1 MARAPLPVRDGLG
14 PDRIRM
20 PADPAAPTIA
30 QFLAAHHPD
39 EDWAARIA
47 AREVVDEH
55 GRVVD
60 HDTRYQ
66 PTRFVYFYRE
76 PAPEV
81 PVPYGTDVLHRE
93 GGLVVVDK
101 PHFLATIPRGAHI
114 RETVVVRLR
123 RDLGLPDLVPVHRL
137 DRMTAGVLLC
147 TADPALR
154 RPYQEMFEQQRVH
167 KEYEAVA
174 PHVPDVEFPRIV
186 RSRIRKVHG
195 ELTATEEPG
204 EPNSETRIEVI
215 ERRGG
220 LARYRLFPRTGR
232 THQLRLH
239 LNSLG
244 APIVGDNFYPRF
256 RRRDPGDFTDPLRLL
271 ARAVEFDD
279 PVTGVRRRF
288 ESRRA
293 LRFSV
298 PGSGVPPRGGSGV
311 L

>member
-14 PDRIRM
+14 PDRLRM
-20 PADPAAPTIA
+20 PAEVTAPTIVEY
-30 QFLAAHHPD
+30 LSTHLPD
-39 EDWAARIA
+39 EDWAGRIA

-81 PVPYGTDVLHRE
+81 PVPFAIDVLHHV

-101 PHFLATIPRGAHI
+101 PHFLSTIPRGAHI

-123 RDLGLPDLVPVHRL
+123 RELDLPDLVPVHRL

-154 RPYQEMFEQQRVH
+154 RPYQEMFERQRVR
-167 KEYEAVA
+167 KVYEAIA
-174 PHVPDVEFPRIV
+174 PYREGVEFPRTV

-195 ELTATEEPG
+195 ELTAYEEPG
-204 EPNSETRIEVI
+204 EPNSETLIEMV
-215 ERRGG
+215 ERRGD
-220 LARYRLFPRTGR
+220 LARYRLRPRTGR

-244 APIVGDNFYPRF
+244 APIVGDNFYPQF
-256 RRRDPGDFTDPLRLL
+256 RRRDPDDFTDPLRLL
-271 ARAVEFDD
+271 ARSLEFDD
-279 PVTGVRRRF
+279 PVTGETRRF
-288 ESRRA
+288 ESRR
-293 LRFSV
+293 
-298 PGSGVPPRGGSGV
+298 V
-311 L
+311 LEY

>member
-14 PDRIRM
+14 PDRLRM
-20 PADPAAPTIA
+20 PAGVAVPTIA
-30 QFLAAHHPD
+30 EYLSSHHPD
-39 EDWAARIA
+39 EDWAGRIA

-60 HDTRYQ
+60 RDTRYQ

-81 PVPYGTDVLHRE
+81 PVPFDIDVLHR
-93 GGLVVVDK
+93 GDGLVVVDK
-101 PHFLATIPRGAHI
+101 PHFLSTIPRGAHI

-154 RPYQEMFEQQRVH
+154 RPYQEMFERQRVR
-167 KEYEAVA
+167 KVYEAIA
-174 PHVPDVEFPRIV
+174 PHVGDVEFPRVV

-195 ELTATEEPG
+195 ELTAYEEAG
-204 EPNSETRIEVI
+204 EPNSETRIEMV
-215 ERRGG
+215 ERCGD
-220 LARYRLFPRTGR
+220 LARYRLHPRTGR

-244 APIVGDNFYPRF
+244 APIVGDNFYPQF
-256 RRRDPGDFTDPLRLL
+256 RGRDPDDFTDPLRLL
-271 ARAVEFDD
+271 ARTLEFDD
-279 PVTGVRRRF
+279 PVTGESRRF
-288 ESRRA
+288 ESRR
-293 LRFSV
+293 
-298 PGSGVPPRGGSGV
+298 V
-311 L
+311 LEY

>member
-1 MARAPLPVRDGLG
+1 MARAPLPIRDGLG

-20 PADPAAPTIA
+20 PAGQPSVTVVDYLLG
-30 QFLAAHHPD
+30 QHPG
-39 EDWAARIA
+39 EDWDTRLGAG
-47 AREVVDEH
+47 EVVDEH

-60 HDTRYQ
+60 HTTPYQ

-81 PVPYGTDVLHRE
+81 PVPFAVDVLHRDA
-93 GGLVVVDK
+93 GLVVVDK

-154 RPYQEMFEQQRVH
+154 RPYQEMFEKQRVR
-167 KEYEAVA
+167 KTYEAIA
-174 PHVPDVEFPRIV
+174 PALADGEFPRTV

-195 ELTATEEPG
+195 ELTASEEPG
-204 EPNSETRIEVI
+204 EPNSETLIELG
-215 ERRGG
+215 ERRGA
-220 LARYRLFPRTGR
+220 LARYRLRPRTGR

-244 APIVGDNFYPRF
+244 APIVGDNFYPEF
-256 RRRDPGDFTDPLRLL
+256 RRRDPNDFTDPLRLL
-271 ARAVEFDD
+271 ARRLEFDD
-279 PVTGVRRRF
+279 PLTGEPRRF
-288 ESRRA
+288 ES
-293 LRFSV
+293 
-298 PGSGVPPRGGSGV
+298 PRT
-311 L
+311 LEY

>member
-14 PDRIRM
+14 PDRLRM
-20 PADPAAPTIA
+20 PAGLTVPTIVE
-30 QFLAAHHPD
+30 FLRAHHPD
-39 EDWAARIA
+39 EDWAGRVA

-60 HDTRYQ
+60 DATRYQ

-81 PVPYGTDVLHRE
+81 PVPFDVDVLHRG

-101 PHFLATIPRGAHI
+101 PHFLSTIPRGVHI

-123 RDLGLPDLVPVHRL
+123 RELDLPDLVPVHRL

-154 RPYQEMFEQQRVH
+154 RPYQEMFERQRVR
-167 KEYEAVA
+167 KVYEAIA
-174 PHVPDVEFPRIV
+174 PYREGVEFPQIV

-195 ELTATEEPG
+195 ELTAYEEAG
-204 EPNSETRIEVI
+204 EPNSETRIEMV
-215 ERRGG
+215 ERRGD
-220 LARYRLFPRTGR
+220 LARYRLHPRTGR

-244 APIVGDNFYPRF
+244 APIVGDNFYPQF
-256 RRRDPGDFTDPLRLL
+256 RRREPDDFTEPLRLL
-271 ARAVEFDD
+271 ARSLEFDD
-279 PVTGVRRRF
+279 PVTGESRRF
-288 ESRRA
+288 ESRR
-293 LRFSV
+293 
-298 PGSGVPPRGGSGV
+298 V
-311 L
+311 LEY

>member
-1 MARAPLPVRDGLG
+1 MARAPLPIRDGLG

-20 PADPAAPTIA
+20 PAGQPSVTVVDYLLG
-30 QFLAAHHPD
+30 QHPG
-39 EDWAARIA
+39 EDWDTRLGAG
-47 AREVVDEH
+47 EVVDEH

-60 HDTRYQ
+60 HTTPYQ

-81 PVPYGTDVLHRE
+81 PVPFAVDVLHRDA
-93 GGLVVVDK
+93 GLVVVDK

-154 RPYQEMFEQQRVH
+154 RPYQEMFEKQRVR
-167 KEYEAVA
+167 KTYEAIA
-174 PHVPDVEFPRIV
+174 PALADGEFPRTV

-195 ELTATEEPG
+195 ELTASEEPG
-204 EPNSETRIEVI
+204 EPNSETLIELG
-215 ERRGG
+215 ERRGA
-220 LARYRLFPRTGR
+220 LARYRLRPRTGR

-244 APIVGDNFYPRF
+244 APIVGDNFYPEF
-256 RRRDPGDFTDPLRLL
+256 RRRDPNDFTDPLRLL
-271 ARAVEFDD
+271 ARSLEFDD
-279 PVTGVRRRF
+279 PLTGEPRRF
-288 ESRRA
+288 ESRRT
-293 LRFSV
+293 LEY
-298 PGSGVPPRGGSGV
+298 
-311 L
+311 

>member
-20 PADPAAPTIA
+20 PADAAAPTIVE
-30 QFLAAHHPD
+30 FLRAHHPD
-39 EDWAARIA
+39 EDWAARLA

-55 GRVVD
+55 GRVID
-60 HDTRYQ
+60 QDTRYQ

-81 PVPYGTDVLHRE
+81 PVPFGIDILHHE

-101 PHFLATIPRGAHI
+101 PHFLSTIPRGAHI

-147 TADPALR
+147 TSDPELR
-154 RPYQEMFEQQRVH
+154 RPYQEMFERQRVR
-167 KEYEAVA
+167 KVYEAIA
-174 PHVPDVEFPRIV
+174 PYRDGVEFPRTV

-195 ELTATEEPG
+195 ELTASEEAG
-204 EPNSETRIEVI
+204 EPNSETLVELV
-215 ERRGG
+215 ECRGD
-220 LARYRLFPRTGR
+220 LARYRLHPRTGR

-244 APIVGDNFYPRF
+244 APIVGDNFYPQF
-256 RRRDPGDFTDPLRLL
+256 RRREPDDFTDPLRLL

-279 PVTGVRRRF
+279 PVTGEARRF
-288 ESRRA
+288 ESRRI
-293 LRFSV
+293 LEY
-298 PGSGVPPRGGSGV
+298 
-311 L
+311 

>member
-1 MARAPLPVRDGLG
+1 
-14 PDRIRM
+14 M
-20 PADPAAPTIA
+20 PAGLEVSTIVE
-30 QFLAAHHPD
+30 FLVSQHPD
-39 EDWAARIA
+39 EDWDGRIA

-60 HDTRYQ
+60 HDTGYQ

-81 PVPYGTDVLHRE
+81 PVPFDLDVLHH
-93 GGLVVVDK
+93 GDGLVVVDK

-147 TADPALR
+147 TSDPALR
-154 RPYQEMFEQQRVH
+154 RPYQEMFERQRVR
-167 KEYEAVA
+167 KTYEAIA
-174 PHVPDVEFPRIV
+174 PYVDVGFPTVV

-195 ELTATEEPG
+195 ELTAYEERG
-204 EPNSETRIEVI
+204 EPNSETLVEIV
-215 ERRGG
+215 ERRGDH
-220 LARYRLFPRTGR
+220 ARYRLHPRTGR

-244 APIVGDNFYPRF
+244 APIVGDNFYPQF
-256 RRRDPGDFTDPLRLL
+256 RRRAADDFTDPLRLL
-271 ARAVEFDD
+271 ARAIEFDD
-279 PVTGVRRRF
+279 PVTGETRRF
-288 ESRRA
+288 ESRR
-293 LRFSV
+293 
-298 PGSGVPPRGGSGV
+298 V
-311 L
+311 LEY

>member
-20 PADPAAPTIA
+20 PAGAAAPTIVE
-30 QFLAAHHPD
+30 FLRAHHPD
-39 EDWAARIA
+39 EDWAARLA

-55 GRVVD
+55 GRVID
-60 HDTRYQ
+60 QDTRYQ

-81 PVPYGTDVLHRE
+81 PVPFGIDILHHE

-101 PHFLATIPRGAHI
+101 PHFLSTIPRGAHI

-147 TADPALR
+147 TSDPELR
-154 RPYQEMFEQQRVH
+154 RPYQEMFERQRVR
-167 KEYEAVA
+167 KVYEAIA
-174 PHVPDVEFPRIV
+174 PYRDGVEFPRTV

-195 ELTATEEPG
+195 ELTASEEAG
-204 EPNSETRIEVI
+204 EPNSETLVELV
-215 ERRGG
+215 ECRGD
-220 LARYRLFPRTGR
+220 LARYRLRPRTGR

-244 APIVGDNFYPRF
+244 APIVGDNFYPQF
-256 RRRDPGDFTDPLRLL
+256 RRREPDDFTDPLRLL

-279 PVTGVRRRF
+279 PVTGEARRF
-288 ESRRA
+288 ESRRI
-293 LRFSV
+293 LEY
-298 PGSGVPPRGGSGV
+298 
-311 L
+311 

>member
-20 PADPAAPTIA
+20 PAAAVARTIVE
-30 QFLAAHHPD
+30 FLTTHHPD
-39 EDWAARIA
+39 EDWAGRIA

-60 HDTRYQ
+60 HGTGYQ

-81 PVPYGTDVLHRE
+81 PVPFDIDVLHHV

-101 PHFLATIPRGAHI
+101 PHFLSTIPRGAHI

-147 TADPALR
+147 TADPSLR
-154 RPYQEMFEQQRVH
+154 RPYQEMFERRRVR
-167 KEYEAVA
+167 KVYEAIA
-174 PHVPDVEFPRIV
+174 PYRGDIEFPRTV
-186 RSRIRKVHG
+186 RSRIVKVHG
-195 ELTATEEPG
+195 ELTAYEEAG
-204 EPNSETRIEVI
+204 EPNSETLIELV
-215 ERRGG
+215 ERRGD
-220 LARYRLFPRTGR
+220 LARYRLHPRTGR

-239 LNSLG
+239 LNAIG
-244 APIVGDNFYPRF
+244 APIVGDNFYPQF
-256 RRRDPGDFTDPLRLL
+256 RRRDRDDFTVPLRLL
-271 ARAVEFDD
+271 ARSLEFDD
-279 PVTGVRRRF
+279 PVTGGSRRF
-288 ESRRA
+288 ESRR
-293 LRFSV
+293 
-298 PGSGVPPRGGSGV
+298 V
-311 L
+311 LEY